1 MTQGFRECS
10 GTERRHTMYTHTDK
24 KEYESP
30 RAEVIAFR
38 DDDVITTSSTG
49 STSDTLLPR
58 YGSSPMQVY

>member
-1 MTQGFRECS
+1 
-10 GTERRHTMYTHTDK
+10 MYTHTDK

-38 DDDVITTSSTG
+38 DDDVITTRSTG